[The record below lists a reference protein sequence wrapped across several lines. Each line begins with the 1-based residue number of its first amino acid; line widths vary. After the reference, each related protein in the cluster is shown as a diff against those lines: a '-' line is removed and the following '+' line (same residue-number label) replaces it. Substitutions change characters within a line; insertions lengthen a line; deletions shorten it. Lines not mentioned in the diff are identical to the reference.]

1 MAHFIDGALRFDRVL
16 LIVVAVTV
24 LVPAPF
30 SAQSIADAA
39 RQERARRQQLSKN
52 DRSVVSP
59 DGKSPVPATV
69 VPPNVSTPPQE
80 ASAPPSTPAAP
91 AQIVDV
97 PTAYSMTMDNS
108 ALAPGLITKIY
119 RSGTK
124 AAIGQTMLGLQR
136 HTVYDLS
143 TRRSYTWSL
152 LDRSVPCTSGSF
164 SDDWG
169 DPFVA
174 AAHLK
179 ADILKENAR
188 QTGTATI
195 NGIETRVIKVQQ
207 YPDEAT
213 LWLEQKSGLIIK
225 AEARVNGQR
234 KPMIEVKQLS
244 FSPPPENLFNLPA
257 SCQGR

>member
-1 MAHFIDGALRFDRVL
+1 MAHFRDGAYRFDRFL
-16 LIVVAVTV
+16 LVVVAVTV

-52 DRSVVSP
+52 DGSVVSN

-69 VPPNVSTPPQE
+69 VPPNVLTPRVEVSATSTP
-80 ASAPPSTPAAP
+80 AP
-91 AQIVDV
+91 AQIADV
-97 PTAYSMTMDNS
+97 PTAYSLTMDNS
-108 ALAPGLITKIY
+108 ALAAGLVTKIY

-124 AAIGQTMLGLQR
+124 AAIDQTVLGLQR

-143 TRRSYTWSL
+143 SRTSYTWSL

-179 ADILKENAR
+179 ADVLKEDAR

-195 NGIETRVIKVQQ
+195 NGIETRVVKVQQ
-207 YPDEAT
+207 NSDEVT
-213 LWLEQKSGLIIK
+213 LWLERKSGLIIK

-257 SCQGR
+257 LCSPDN